1 MLERSKYFRDFFR
14 RAKNQGEDEPF
25 ETFIFHWLAMIIG
38 FTDLLSHN
46 TYVNP
51 KYKGD
56 RDAIDDFLHVCEH
69 VVESRLSHTILKDE
83 LEKSR
88 VFMALR
94 KGTQKGH
101 FIVDGSGQPG
111 VLLASCWGG
120 NSSLNEFEQFRNF
133 LYVACNIRNNLF
145 HGSKSFMVESD
156 VNLIRHMNLFLLAI
170 NEGLQDELH

>member
-1 MLERSKYFRDFFR
+1 MLERSRYFRDFFR
-14 RAKNQGEDEPF
+14 RAQSQGEDEPF

-38 FTDLLSHN
+38 FTDLISYN

-56 RDAIDDFLHVCEH
+56 RDAIDDFLQNCEH
-69 VVESRLSHTILKDE
+69 LVESRLAYTILKDD

-88 VFMALR
+88 KFIAYR
-94 KGTQKGH
+94 RGTRKGH

-111 VLLASCWGG
+111 ALLSNCWGG
-120 NSSLNEFEQFRNF
+120 NSSLNELEQFRNF

-156 VNLIRHMNLFLLAI
+156 VELIHHMNQFLLAI
-170 NEGLQDELH
+170 NEGLQDEIH

>member
-38 FTDLLSHN
+38 FTDIIS
-46 TYVNP
+46 YQRRIDM

-56 RDAIDDFLHVCEH
+56 RDVIDDFLHVCEH
-69 VVESRLSHTILKDE
+69 VVESRLAHTILKDE

-88 VFMALR
+88 VFIALR
-94 KGTQKGH
+94 KGTGKRH

-111 VLLASCWGG
+111 ILLANSWGG
-120 NSSLNEFEQFRNF
+120 HSYLNEFEQFRNF

-145 HGSKSFMVESD
+145 HGLKSFMVESD
-156 VNLIRHMNLFLLAI
+156 VKLIRHMNEFLLAI